1 MGVMSCSRRGCS
13 NIMCDTHV
21 DDIGYVC
28 NDCQKE
34 FDQYLDEM
42 NLNPKTQ
49 TDIHNALENF
59 MEITPRKNYGDG
71 ELSIT
76 EFFRKYTR

>member
-13 NIMCDTHV
+13 NIMCDTHIH
-21 DDIGYVC
+21 DIGYVC

-34 FDQYLDEM
+34 FKQYLGEM
-42 NLNPKTQ
+42 NQNPRTA

-59 MEITPRKNYGDG
+59 METTPRKNYGDD
-71 ELSIT
+71 ELSVE
-76 EFFRKYTR
+76 EFFRQHTR